1 MTIKFKC
8 ILFIAFVRPAWNR
21 FTFNDNIRELSFN
34 ERELSYNIF
43 ARNQAKFGNGKKK
56 STLETKL
63 LFDIENKN
71 QT

>member
-1 MTIKFKC
+1 MKPFY
-8 ILFIAFVRPAWNR
+8 LYN
-21 FTFNDNIRELSFN
+21 NIRELSFN